1 MFPYDPL
8 YPENV
13 TVPEAAAEIGVPV
26 WADMSNPVCVETL
39 IELLAPNLDVII
51 PDIGF
56 IKLIPKFAFPPDV
69 FNAVFTWPV
78 EAYLV
83 VVVVDVF

>member
-1 MFPYDPL
+1 
-8 YPENV
+8 
-13 TVPEAAAEIGVPV
+13 
-26 WADMSNPVCVETL
+26 MSNPVCVETL

-69 FNAVFTWPV
+69 FNAVFT
-78 EAYLV
+78 
-83 VVVVDVF
+83 